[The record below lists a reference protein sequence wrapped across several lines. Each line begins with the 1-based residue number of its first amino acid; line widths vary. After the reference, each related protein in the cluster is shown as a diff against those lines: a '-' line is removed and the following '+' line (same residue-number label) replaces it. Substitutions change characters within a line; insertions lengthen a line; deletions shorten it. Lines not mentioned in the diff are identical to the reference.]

1 MNERA
6 AINDL
11 VHAKKSLKNAVRK
24 ISSPEHFLEIR
35 YLKKAIQDIDRAL
48 RSIRADQQ

>member
-11 VHAKKSLKNAVRK
+11 LQAKKSLKNAIRK
-24 ISSPEHFLEIR
+24 ISAPDHFLEIR
-35 YLKKAIQDIDRAL
+35 RLKKAIQDIDRTL
-48 RSIRADQQ
+48 RSIRADQ